1 MRTEENLAAL
11 LIQHKLKK
19 DPAGDVELLHRFWR
33 QDAVSP
39 NRDMVH
45 PLLVYADLM
54 ATGNQR
60 NIETARMI
68 YDQHIIQLVRET

>member
-1 MRTEENLAAL
+1 
-11 LIQHKLKK
+11 
-19 DPAGDVELLHRFWR
+19 
-33 QDAVSP
+33 
-39 NRDMVH
+39 MVH